1 MLKGYFTQNIFSSYQ
16 LFAGRAHRIKYA
28 VACLALVVALGPAR
42 GQDVQ
47 FSQFYSA
54 PLYLNPA
61 FTGATQFTRVGSN
74 YRSQWPALE
83 ANFITMAAYA
93 DHFIDDK
100 NSGVGILIQTDKE
113 GLAGLRSTSFMGL
126 YSYQLPIS
134 KEFTIRAGVSAG
146 YVIRDINFS
155 DLTFGDQYDQDGFIS
170 GPTAEQFDTGAKKGY
185 FDMSLGLLLY
195 SQNAW
200 LGVSNSHPTQPNQS
214 LIGQDSPLPMKWS
227 VHGGYKFFLKSGV
240 IDHGMYAES
249 QERSLAPTFQY
260 KKQGRFNQL
269 DLGLYF
275 TFEPIVIGAWY
286 RGFPFQNLGDF
297 ANNESVVI
305 LLGYSKRTKDNI
317 LNIGYSYDITI
328 SKLGSSSGGA
338 HEFSIS
344 YAWFTGDPR
353 KPPKNVR
360 QIPCPDF

>member
-1 MLKGYFTQNIFSSYQ
+1 MRYLLTSIYSQEVRFKRAIWYALLIIIPLAGASNTSS
-16 LFAGRAHRIKYA
+16 A
-28 VACLALVVALGPAR
+28 
-42 GQDVQ
+42 QDVQ
-47 FSQFYSA
+47 YSQFYSA

-83 ANFITMAAYA
+83 ANFVTMSAYV
-93 DHFIDDK
+93 DHFIDDIT
-100 NSGVGILIQTDKE
+100 SGVGFLIQTDKE
-113 GLAGLRSTSFMGL
+113 GLAGLRSTAFSGF

-134 KEFTIRAGVSAG
+134 NEFTVRMGASAG
-146 YVIRDINFS
+146 YVLRDINFS
-155 DLTFGDQYDQDGFIS
+155 NLTFGDQFDANGFIS
-170 GPTAEQFDTGAKKGY
+170 GPTAETFDTGAQKNY
-185 FDMSLGLLLY
+185 FDMSLGALLY

-200 LGVSNSHPTQPNQS
+200 LGVSNSHTTRPNQS

-240 IDHGMYAES
+240 IDHGAYAEK

-260 KKQGRFNQL
+260 KHQGEFNQL

-275 TFEPIVIGAWY
+275 TLEPIVFGAWY
-286 RGFPFQNLGDF
+286 RGFPFQSVGEF
-297 ANNESVVI
+297 ANNEAIVF
-305 LLGYSKRTKDNI
+305 LLGYSKRNKDNI
-317 LNIGYSYDITI
+317 LNIGYSYDVTI

>member
-1 MLKGYFTQNIFSSYQ
+1 MSYLLTSIYIQIVRYKKALSYLLIASALLLDANII
-16 LFAGRAHRIKYA
+16 RA
-28 VACLALVVALGPAR
+28 
-42 GQDVQ
+42 QDVQ
-47 FSQFYSA
+47 YSQFYSA

-83 ANFITMAAYA
+83 ANFITMSAYV
-93 DHFIDDK
+93 DHFIDDI
-100 NSGVGILIQTDKE
+100 NSGVGFLIQTDKE
-113 GLAGLRSTSFMGL
+113 GLAGLRSTAFSGF
-126 YSYQLPIS
+126 YAYQLPIS
-134 KEFTIRAGVSAG
+134 EVFTVRVGASAG

-155 DLTFGDQYDQDGFIS
+155 SLTFGDQFDANGFIS
-170 GPTAEQFDTGAKKGY
+170 GPTAEQFDTGAQKNY
-185 FDMSLGLLLY
+185 FDMSLGGMIY

-200 LGVSNSHPTQPNQS
+200 LGVSNSHTTQPNQS

-260 KKQGRFNQL
+260 KKQGEFNQL

-275 TFEPIVIGAWY
+275 TFEPIVVGAWY
-286 RGFPFQNLGDF
+286 RGFPFKSVGEF
-297 ANNESVVI
+297 SNNEAIVF

-317 LNIGYSYDITI
+317 MNIGYSYDITI

-344 YAWFTGDPR
+344 FAWFTGDPR

>member
-1 MLKGYFTQNIFSSYQ
+1 MS
-16 LFAGRAHRIKYA
+16 
-28 VACLALVVALGPAR
+28 VLVIPLLYSNSKA
-42 GQDVQ
+42 QDVQ
-47 FSQFYSA
+47 YSQFYSA

-61 FTGATQFTRVGSN
+61 FTGATKFTRVGAN

-83 ANFITMAAYA
+83 ANFVTMSAYV

-100 NSGVGILIQTDKE
+100 NSGIGFLIQTDKE
-113 GLAGLRSTSFMGL
+113 GLAGLRSTNLSAY

-134 KEFTIRAGVSAG
+134 KEFTVRMGAAAG

-155 DLTFGDQYDQDGFIS
+155 ALTFGDQYDANGFIS
-170 GPTAEQFDTGAKKGY
+170 GPTAEQFDTGAQKNY
-185 FDMSLGLLLY
+185 FDMSLGALLY

-200 LGVSNSHPTQPNQS
+200 LGVTNSHPTQPNQS
-214 LIGQDSPLPMKWS
+214 LIGQESRLPMKWS

-240 IDHGMYAES
+240 IDHGMYAEE
-249 QERSLAPTFQY
+249 QERSITPTFQY
-260 KKQGRFNQL
+260 KRQGQFNQM

-275 TFEPIVIGAWY
+275 TFEPIVFGTWY
-286 RGFPFQNLGDF
+286 RGFPFKNVGEF
-297 ANNESVVI
+297 ANNEAIVV
-305 LLGYSKRTKDNI
+305 LLGYSKKQKDNI
-317 LNIGYSYDITI
+317 LNIGYSYDVTI

>member
-1 MLKGYFTQNIFSSYQ
+1 MVTMNMAIKG
-16 LFAGRAHRIKYA
+16 AKA
-28 VACLALVVALGPAR
+28 
-42 GQDVQ
+42 QDVQ

-61 FTGATQFTRVGSN
+61 FTGATQLTRVGSN

-83 ANFITMAAYA
+83 ANFVTMAAWV
-93 DHFIDDK
+93 DHYMDDI
-100 NSGVGILIQTDKE
+100 NSGVGFLIQTDRE
-113 GLAGLRSTSFMGL
+113 GLAGLRSTTFSGF
-126 YSYQLPIS
+126 YSYQLAIS
-134 KEFTIRAGVSAG
+134 KEFTVRMGASAG
-146 YVIRDINFS
+146 YVLRDINFS
-155 DLTFGDQYDQDGFIS
+155 SLTFGDQFDANGFIS
-170 GPTAEQFDTGAKKGY
+170 GPTAEQFDTGAQKNY
-185 FDMSLGLLLY
+185 FDMSLGALLY

-200 LGVSNSHPTQPNQS
+200 IGISNSHTTTPNQS
-214 LIGQDSPLPMKWS
+214 LIGQESPLPMKWS

-240 IDHGMYAES
+240 IDHGMYAEV
-249 QERSLAPTFQY
+249 QERSIAPTFQY
-260 KKQGRFNQL
+260 KNQGEFNQL

-275 TFEPIVIGAWY
+275 TFEPIVIGTWY
-286 RGFPFQNLGDF
+286 RGFPFKKVGEF
-297 ANNESVVI
+297 SNNEAIVF

-328 SKLGSSSGGA
+328 SKLGASSGGA

>member
-1 MLKGYFTQNIFSSYQ
+1 MSTLKIFKYTRLSVFFGLIASLAIITQVNNTVY
-16 LFAGRAHRIKYA
+16 
-28 VACLALVVALGPAR
+28 

-47 FSQFYSA
+47 YSQFYSA

-61 FTGATQFTRVGSN
+61 FTGSTKFTRVGAN

-83 ANFITMAAYA
+83 ANFVTMSAYA

-100 NSGVGILIQTDKE
+100 NSGVGFLIQTDKE
-113 GLAGLRSTSFMGL
+113 GLAGLRSTNLSAF
-126 YSYQLPIS
+126 YAYQLPITS
-134 KEFTIRAGVSAG
+134 EFTVRVGASAG

-155 DLTFGDQYDQDGFIS
+155 NLTFGDQFDANGFIA
-170 GPTAEQFDTGAKKGY
+170 GPTAEQFNTGAQKNY
-185 FDMSLGLLLY
+185 FDMSLGALLY

-200 LGVSNSHPTQPNQS
+200 IGVSNGHTTRPNQS
-214 LIGQDSPLPMKWS
+214 LIGEESRLPMKWS
-227 VHGGYKFFLKSGV
+227 VHAGYKFFLKSGV
-240 IDHGMYAES
+240 IDHGMYAEE
-249 QERSLAPTFQY
+249 QERSLTPTVQY
-260 KKQGRFNQL
+260 KHQGQFDQL
-269 DLGLYF
+269 DIGLYF
-275 TFEPIVIGAWY
+275 TLEPIVIGAWY
-286 RGFPFQNLGDF
+286 RGFPFKNVGEF
-297 ANNESVVI
+297 VNNEAIVF
-305 LLGYSKRTKDNI
+305 LLGYSKRQKDNI
-317 LNIGYSYDITI
+317 LNIGYSYDVTI

>member
-1 MLKGYFTQNIFSSYQ
+1 MSFLLTSKYHLLFLRINVSQYF
-16 LFAGRAHRIKYA
+16 
-28 VACLALVVALGPAR
+28 VLALMAFFVAGNDCKA
-42 GQDVQ
+42 QDVQ

-61 FTGATQFTRVGSN
+61 FTGSTKFTRVGSN
-74 YRSQWPALE
+74 YRSQWPALD
-83 ANFITMAAYA
+83 ANFITMAAYV

-100 NSGVGILIQTDKE
+100 NSGVGLLIQTDKE
-113 GLAGLRSTSFMGL
+113 GLAGLRSTSFSGL
-126 YSYQLPIS
+126 YAYQLPVS
-134 KEFTIRAGVSAG
+134 KDFTVRAGVSAG
-146 YVIRDINFS
+146 YVLRDINFS
-155 DLTFGDQYDQDGFIS
+155 SLTFGDQYDANGFIS
-170 GPTAEQFDTGAKKGY
+170 GPTAEQFNTGAQKNY
-185 FDMSLGLLLY
+185 FDMALGLLLY
-195 SQNAW
+195 SQNVW
-200 LGVSNSHPTQPNQS
+200 LGVSNSHTTQPNQS

-240 IDHGMYAES
+240 IDHGAYAEA
-249 QERSLAPTFQY
+249 QERSLTPTFQY
-260 KKQGRFNQL
+260 KNQGGFNQL

-275 TFEPIVIGAWY
+275 TLEPIVIGTWY
-286 RGFPFQNLGDF
+286 RGFPFKSVGDF
-297 ANNESVVI
+297 ANNESIVF

-317 LNIGYSYDITI
+317 LNIGYSYDATI

>member
-1 MLKGYFTQNIFSSYQ
+1 MAHYVSLVSILLLLITGLK
-16 LFAGRAHRIKYA
+16 A
-28 VACLALVVALGPAR
+28 
-42 GQDVQ
+42 QDVQ

-61 FTGATQFTRVGSN
+61 LTGATQYTRVGSN

-83 ANFITMAAYA
+83 ANFITTAAWV

-100 NSGVGILIQTDKE
+100 NSGIGFLIQTDKE
-113 GLAGLRSTSFMGL
+113 GLAGLRSTSFTGL
-126 YSYQLPIS
+126 YAYQMPIT
-134 KEFTIRAGVSAG
+134 KEFRVRVGASAG
-146 YVIRDINFS
+146 YVLRDINFS
-155 DLTFGDQYDQDGFIS
+155 NLTFGDQYDANGFIS
-170 GPTAEQFDTGAKKGY
+170 VPTAEVFDTGAQKSY
-185 FDMSLGLLLY
+185 FDMSLGGLLY

-200 LGVSNSHPTQPNQS
+200 LGVANSHTTMPNQS
-214 LIGQDSPLPMKWS
+214 LIGQESRLPMKWS
-227 VHGGYKFFLKSGV
+227 VHGGYKFFLKSGL
-240 IDHGMYAES
+240 IDHGMYAEE

-260 KKQGRFNQL
+260 KKQGEFNQL

-275 TFEPIVIGAWY
+275 TIEPIVIGTWY
-286 RGFPFQNLGDF
+286 RGFPFKNVGEF
-297 ANNESVVI
+297 INNESIVI
-305 LLGYSKRTKDNI
+305 LLGYSKKNKDNI

-353 KPPKNVR
+353 KPPKHIM